1 MLTDHGIA
9 SVNAESSRISETAPV
24 AEHAGQPV
32 VKVAGVDNNRSFGN
46 GSSTST
52 ILGSLTPH
60 TRSSSETPLE
70 SEELDSI
77 NRRKDEFLAVLSH
90 ELRSPLGSIQNAFRL
105 MRSQSA
111 ETPAW
116 HKAQALIERQ
126 IGRMTQL
133 VDDLFDV
140 SRIAHGHLH
149 VERERIDLCVVI
161 KNTIETLEADI
172 RQRKHRL
179 TVVLPDEPVWLQGD
193 AGRLEQVFVN
203 VLANASRYT
212 AVGGV
217 LVVCLHAQD
226 GKAVV
231 RVRDSGIGIEPHV
244 LPHIFDL
251 FKRADAAALRSKAG
265 LGIGLTLVRDLVEL
279 HGGSVTAASAGA
291 GQGSEFTICLPRAV

>member
-1 MLTDHGIA
+1 MLTDHGIVV
-9 SVNAESSRISETAPV
+9 VNAESGRIIETVPV
-24 AEHAGQPV
+24 VERTVQPV
-32 VKVAGVDNNRSFGN
+32 VKAEGGDSNRSFGN
-46 GSSTST
+46 RSSTST
-52 ILGSLTPH
+52 ILSSLTRH
-60 TRSSSETPLE
+60 TRSSSETLG
-70 SEELDSI
+70 SEELATI

-105 MRSQSA
+105 LRSLSA

-116 HKAQALIERQ
+116 HKTQALIERQ
-126 IGRMTQL
+126 IDRMTQL
-133 VDDLFDV
+133 VDDLLDV
-140 SRIAHGHLH
+140 SRIAHGHLR
-149 VERERIDLCVVI
+149 VERERIDLCVVVR
-161 KNTIETLEADI
+161 NAIETLEADI

-212 AVGGV
+212 AVGGD
-217 LVVCLHAQD
+217 LVVCLHAQE
-226 GKAVV
+226 GQAVV

-251 FKRADAAALRSKAG
+251 FKRADAAASRSKAG

-291 GQGSEFTICLPRAV
+291 GQGSEFTICLPREV